1 MSAVIIYDT
10 KYGYTATY
18 ANWIADELH
27 ISKYRLDEIGALDLS
42 TYDTII
48 FGGPIFNGR
57 IKIAN
62 LINSELANL
71 NACEIIFFSV
81 GLHPIDRDYFSSICT
96 QNFDYPAQ
104 QRVHFYQLQGA
115 VNPEKLK
122 WWHRMMVWFIK
133 KFDHDINQQHI
144 QGLEEAENHMIDL
157 PKRFRK
163 LVSPIVAEV
172 RRHERAISLQ

>member
-10 KYGYTATY
+10 KYGHTATY

-62 LINSELANL
+62 LALMSRLWTGFFGTER
-71 NACEIIFFSV
+71 CRTPKIFQNPDFSLKRRDFWGVFV
-81 GLHPIDRDYFSSICT
+81 GGTGLS
-96 QNFDYPAQ
+96 PAGERK
-104 QRVHFYQLQGA
+104 RV
-115 VNPEKLK
+115 V
-122 WWHRMMVWFIK
+122 
-133 KFDHDINQQHI
+133 
-144 QGLEEAENHMIDL
+144 
-157 PKRFRK
+157 
-163 LVSPIVAEV
+163 
-172 RRHERAISLQ
+172 

>member
-1 MSAVIIYDT
+1 MVWFIKKFDHDINQQHIQGSEED
-10 KYGYTATY
+10 

-81 GLHPIDRDYFSSICT
+81 GLITGS
-96 QNFDYPAQ
+96 
-104 QRVHFYQLQGA
+104 
-115 VNPEKLK
+115 
-122 WWHRMMVWFIK
+122 
-133 KFDHDINQQHI
+133 
-144 QGLEEAENHMIDL
+144 
-157 PKRFRK
+157 
-163 LVSPIVAEV
+163 
-172 RRHERAISLQ
+172 

>member
-1 MSAVIIYDT
+1 MSAVVIYDT
-10 KYGYTATY
+10 EYGHTATY
-18 ANWIADELH
+18 AAWIADELR
-27 ISKYRLDEIGALDLS
+27 ISKYRLDEIGALDLA
-42 TYDTII
+42 TYDTI
-48 FGGPIFNGR
+48 IFNGR

-62 LINSELANL
+62 LVNSELPNL

-81 GLHPIDRDYFSSICT
+81 GLHPIDRNYFRSICM

-122 WWHRMMVWFIK
+122 WWHKMMVWFIK
-133 KFDHDINQQHI
+133 KFDHEINQKHI
-144 QGLEEAENHMIDL
+144 QGLEEADNHMIDL
-157 PKRFRK
+157 PKRFRT